1 MHLIQMPDVSGD
13 LASKIERLPGLLTAP
28 QLVPLLGMSRTTI
41 YQYVAEGRIPYIRIG
56 TMIRFDPHAIA
67 AWLREHAVAA

>member
-1 MHLIQMPDVSGD
+1 MLIQMPNPSGD
-13 LASKIERLPGLLTAP
+13 LATKIERLTGLLTAP

-41 YQYVAEGRIPYIRIG
+41 YQYVADGRIPYIRIG

-67 AWLREHAVAA
+67 AWLRQHAVAA

>member
-1 MHLIQMPDVSGD
+1 MLIQMPNSSGD
-13 LASKIERLPGLLTAP
+13 LATKIEQLQGLLTAP

-41 YQYVAEGRIPYIRIG
+41 YQYVADGRIPYIRIG